1 MQVPWLQAADAEAI
15 LRPVVPGC
23 RVAEVVPR
31 PGGEVVRVFEVRLE
45 GQLRPLIVKVYAQRW
60 RWKLAK
66 EVYVYRQLARRG
78 VTGIPRVLHAE
89 PAGVPALPLPFVVL
103 TLLDGEPLSAVAGRL
118 SEAAIGCV
126 YEQMGELLAALHR
139 VRCGRWGYIVTG
151 IYDPKPTNVAYM
163 EAEFAEK
170 LQRFADLGGDPALCE
185 AVAAHALRHADVLA
199 ACRTP
204 VLCHNDFHEGNVL
217 VAGEGDRCTL
227 TGCIDVENAVAADP
241 LLDIAKTEYYAIRGD
256 DNRRDAL
263 LRGYGPLP
271 TGWPER
277 VAVYRVLHAV
287 DFWNHC
293 AAAGRRAQLP
303 AVAADIET
311 MLRGE
316 PLGPWR
322 SG

>member
-15 LRPVVPGC
+15 LRPVLPGC
-23 RVAEVVPR
+23 RVAEVVAR
-31 PGGEVVRVFEVRLE
+31 PGGEVIRVFEVRLD
-45 GQLRPLIVKVYAQRW
+45 GQVRPVIVKVYAERW

-89 PAGVPALPLPFVVL
+89 PAGVPALPMPFVVL

-118 SEAAIGCV
+118 SGAAIGRV
-126 YEQMGELLAALHR
+126 YEQMGALLAVLHR

-151 IYDPKPTNVAYM
+151 IYDPKPTNVAYV

-170 LQRFADLGGDPALCE
+170 LQRFADLGGDPALRE
-185 AVAAHALRHADVLA
+185 AVAAYALRHVDVLA
-199 ACRTP
+199 ACRAP

-217 VAGEGDRCTL
+217 VSAVGGRCTL

-241 LLDIAKTEYYAIRGD
+241 LLDLAKTEYYAVRD
-256 DNRRDAL
+256 DDSRRDAL

-271 TGWPER
+271 AGWAER
-277 VAVYRVLHAV
+277 VAVYRILHAV

-293 AAAGRRAQLP
+293 SASGRRGQLS
-303 AVAADIET
+303 AVAADIDR

-316 PLGPWR
+316 PLGPWP